1 MFHQFICFFLVDNL
15 WRFPFIICRIFNVAE
30 HKDEITAFVRFKR
43 NIQPERTAWLPAVGN
58 RIAGS
63 AVSNGLW
70 CGRGA
75 VCTKKALACGIKSV
89 TRSIYSIDGIVI
101 AAFTVF
107 GFVIKAGRLS
117 PFTTSTSPVLD
128 NFSENYSYLQRHST
142 DRIQHKIKTDVFLL
156 FRKIFQADFV

>member
-1 MFHQFICFFLVDNL
+1 M
-15 WRFPFIICRIFNVAE
+15 
-30 HKDEITAFVRFKR
+30 
-43 NIQPERTAWLPAVGN
+43 LPAVGN
-58 RIAGS
+58 GIAGS

-107 GFVIKAGRLS
+107 GFVINCAA
-117 PFTTSTSPVLD
+117 FH
-128 NFSENYSYLQRHST
+128 FQFA
-142 DRIQHKIKTDVFLL
+142 DVQVPLEIGGVIHRVPQAPL
-156 FRKIFQADFV
+156 YGSGEAEALGFR